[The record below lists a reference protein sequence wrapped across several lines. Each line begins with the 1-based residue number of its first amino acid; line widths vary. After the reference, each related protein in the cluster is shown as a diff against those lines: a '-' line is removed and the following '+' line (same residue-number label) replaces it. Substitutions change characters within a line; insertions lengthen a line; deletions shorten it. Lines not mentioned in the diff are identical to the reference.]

1 MFGGSMKRLVIT
13 VVALLSTVISLA
25 LAHQTREVGSGKYKV
40 IVGMVKEP
48 AFTEERN
55 GLDLI
60 IRDAQNNP
68 VENLAKSLQAE
79 ITTPDGKGKRTLTL
93 RAQFGKPGYY
103 TDDFILTQPGVY
115 KIRVWGKIVDVDFDE
130 TFESHEVK
138 ALSSLRF

>member
-1 MFGGSMKRLVIT
+1 MMRSVIA
-13 VVALLSTVISLA
+13 VVALLATVVSLA
-25 LAHQTREVGSGKYKV
+25 LAHETKEVGGGKYKV
-40 IVGMVKEP
+40 IVGMVREP

-68 VENLAKSLQAE
+68 VENLARSLQAE

-115 KIRVWGKIVDVDFDE
+115 KIRVWGKIVDVDFDL
-130 TFESHEVK
+130 TYDSHEVK

>member
-1 MFGGSMKRLVIT
+1 MKRLVIA
-13 VVALLSTVISLA
+13 VIALLSTVISLA
-25 LAHQTREVGSGKYKV
+25 LAHQTREVGDGKYKV

-115 KIRVWGKIVDVDFDE
+115 KIRIWGKIADVDFDL
-130 TFESHEVK
+130 TYDSHEVK